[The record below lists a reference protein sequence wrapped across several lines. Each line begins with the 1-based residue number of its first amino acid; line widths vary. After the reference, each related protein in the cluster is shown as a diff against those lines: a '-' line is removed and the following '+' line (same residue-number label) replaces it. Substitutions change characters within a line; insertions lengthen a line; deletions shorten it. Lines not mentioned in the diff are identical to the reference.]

1 MAIPNV
7 EALQALPEPGT
18 GPSYMDYAAG
28 CCSFTCGSQSCGAT
42 CIKQP
47 TLPIKDS

>member
-18 GPSYMDYAAG
+18 GPSYMDFSAG
-28 CCSFTCGSQSCGAT
+28 CCSFTCGSKSCGAT
-42 CIKQP
+42 CIKP
-47 TLPIKDS
+47 KLPIKDS